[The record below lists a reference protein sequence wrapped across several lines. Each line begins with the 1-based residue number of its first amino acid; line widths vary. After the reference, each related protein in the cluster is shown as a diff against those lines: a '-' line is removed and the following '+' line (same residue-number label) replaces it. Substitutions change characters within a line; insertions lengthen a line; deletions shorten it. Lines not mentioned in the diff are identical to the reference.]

1 MINFNCR
8 YRDGGKEVID
18 VMCSFGVCVERASI
32 DEAYID
38 MTMVADKMF
47 SDSRG
52 SLKFLKIS
60 LTKFVIRFIN
70 VFL

>member
-1 MINFNCR
+1 VINFNCR

-52 SLKFLKIS
+52 SLKF
-60 LTKFVIRFIN
+60 
-70 VFL
+70 